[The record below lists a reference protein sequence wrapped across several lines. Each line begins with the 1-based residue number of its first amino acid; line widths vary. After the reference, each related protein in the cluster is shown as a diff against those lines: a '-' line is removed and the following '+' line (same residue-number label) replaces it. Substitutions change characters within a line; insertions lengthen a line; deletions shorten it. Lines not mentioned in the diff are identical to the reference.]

1 MTKNVTMAHIMTG
14 VIYDVARS
22 LKGCMLRTADF
33 VFRS

>member
-1 MTKNVTMAHIMTG
+1 MTKNGAYKYMTG